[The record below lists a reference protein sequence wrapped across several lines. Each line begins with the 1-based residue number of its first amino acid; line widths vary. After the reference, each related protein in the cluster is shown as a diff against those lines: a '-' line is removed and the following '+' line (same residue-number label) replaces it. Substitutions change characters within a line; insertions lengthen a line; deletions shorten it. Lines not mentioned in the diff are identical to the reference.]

1 MIKRITNK
9 IKRTVTPYVIRDKK
23 NKYNDIPI
31 VFSDFKRIVV
41 FETTFGWNGI
51 MMQRPQQVAS
61 SFDKDTLVLYHSS
74 KDKYENGA
82 CWKKV
87 NDNLFIINLDVY
99 RKYLLS
105 DPNTPKDK
113 ILVIYSTDP
122 TSIKI
127 IEEYKNNGYG
137 ILYEYVDDLN
147 PALSSRRVYV
157 KLLEKYKYMMDN
169 KVKTVCTATRLYNNV
184 KEKTNAVLVT
194 NGCDYGHFKASE
206 YELPYDMDF
215 KSGKHVIGYY
225 GAVAEWMDYKL
236 LEKIANTGDFDVVLL
251 GVDYDGSFDQ
261 SGIGKSENIH
271 FLGKKQYDVLPSY
284 AAHFDVCIIPFVCNE
299 LTASTSP
306 VKLFEYMAAE
316 KPIITTDLAEC
327 RKYSSVMCAGDHDEF
342 IEYLYKAIEI
352 KDDPAYKAL
361 LRKEALENTWQSKC
375 KDIIEFA
382 FA

>member
-9 IKRTVTPYVIRDKK
+9 IKRTVTPYVIRDK
-23 NKYNDIPI
+23 NSKYNDIPR

-127 IEEYKNNGYG
+127 IEEYKN
-137 ILYEYVDDLN
+137 
-147 PALSSRRVYV
+147 
-157 KLLEKYKYMMDN
+157 KYPNLINYIKQQN
-169 KVKTVCTATRLYNNV
+169 KNSW
-184 KEKTNAVLVT
+184 ETNICKGT
-194 NGCDYGHFKASE
+194 Y
-206 YELPYDMDF
+206 LP
-215 KSGKHVIGYY
+215 H
-225 GAVAEWMDYKL
+225 A
-236 LEKIANTGDFDVVLL
+236 
-251 GVDYDGSFDQ
+251 Q
-261 SGIGKSENIH
+261 
-271 FLGKKQYDVLPSY
+271 
-284 AAHFDVCIIPFVCNE
+284 
-299 LTASTSP
+299 
-306 VKLFEYMAAE
+306 
-316 KPIITTDLAEC
+316 
-327 RKYSSVMCAGDHDEF
+327 
-342 IEYLYKAIEI
+342 
-352 KDDPAYKAL
+352 
-361 LRKEALENTWQSKC
+361 
-375 KDIIEFA
+375 
-382 FA
+382 